1 MKAGTFTGNV
11 QLDIDSSGTGGYPI
25 SDDYVQF
32 NISNG
37 TRTGGAT
44 SGYTVTQYPDGWYRY
59 TMTGTASAD
68 GSLEYNIN
76 TNGPSLNEYFYIW
89 GAQLEQGSFA
99 TSYIPTSGS
108 TVTRTIDIAKIT
120 GTNFSDFYNQTE
132 GTFFVEADTINPVYN
147 DGITGHDNNNN
158 NYTIVG
164 TGDSPNRFQLRF
176 DDDQPFQVLGFGPN
190 STNAITTNTSL
201 TPTLRGKIAGA
212 VKQNDVR
219 GAAQGE
225 IILTDTSFDMISPT
239 SLFIGSLNGSSEVL
253 PGHVRKVSYYR
264 QALSNAQLRGLTQQ

>member
-1 MKAGTFTGNV
+1 MY
-11 QLDIDSSGTGGYPI
+11 L
-25 SDDYVQF
+25 
-32 NISNG
+32 
-37 TRTGGAT
+37 
-44 SGYTVTQYPDGWYRY
+44 
-59 TMTGTASAD
+59 
-68 GSLEYNIN
+68 
-76 TNGPSLNEYFYIW
+76 W
-89 GAQLEQGSFA
+89 GAQLEVGSFA
-99 TSYIPTSGS
+99 TSYIPTSGPNTGS
-108 TVTRTIDIAKIT
+108 TVTRAVDSAKIT
-120 GTNFSDFYNQTE
+120 GTNFSNFYNQTE

-176 DDDQPFQVLGFGPN
+176 DDEEPFQVLGFGPN
-190 STNAITTNTSL
+190 STSAITTGVSL
-201 TPTLRGKIAGA
+201 TPTLRAKIAGA

-239 SLFIGSLNGSSEVL
+239 SLFIGSLNGSSEIL

-264 QALSNAQLRGLTQQ
+264 QALSNAQLQGLTQQ